1 MKLVKQF
8 LDRIKNV
15 KLNIRSHLA
24 EHDDFL
30 FSHQNLYRFH
40 LPVDLSNRMWMI
52 CRAGTI
58 SPSFALIIR
67 NRRKHVERQ
76 RKHWKWKSNSRKP
89 TKIKAQFN
97 KCRSKGEKF
106 SSWNPYSDQGISDE
120 FYTNELVEPDNKKPS
135 MDEIAGVWDE
145 ENENPTPHPW
155 EK

>member
-1 MKLVKQF
+1 MSKDKE
-8 LDRIKNV
+8 
-15 KLNIRSHLA
+15 NIGSENPIQESL
-24 EHDDFL
+24 
-30 FSHQNLYRFH
+30 Q
-40 LPVDLSNRMWMI
+40 
-52 CRAGTI
+52 
-58 SPSFALIIR
+58 
-67 NRRKHVERQ
+67 
-76 RKHWKWKSNSRKP
+76 
-89 TKIKAQFN
+89 KIKDQFN